1 MSRSPRSQGR
11 CVPARS
17 NAGSHRGLPGQ
28 THPTARLRTLRPRRR
43 GRRPHDADL
52 YSDDEAIFRDLQGI
66 KERLGLNI
74 EFARPENFVPP
85 LARSA
90 NRHVFIDTVG
100 RVSFYHHDPY
110 SQLLSKVVRGF
121 NRDIQDAENLLASGM
136 VDAERFR
143 ALVLGIPERA
153 FAKYPTLSR
162 KAVLEAVDHFLAR
175 IED

>member
-1 MSRSPRSQGR
+1 VRDKLTREGLRDLMQELAR
-11 CVPARS
+11 CA
-17 NAGSHRGLPGQ
+17 
-28 THPTARLRTLRPRRR
+28 PRRGSYR
-43 GRRPHDADL
+43 VYLVGGSTAVLSGWRPSTIDADL
-52 YSDDEAIFRDLQGI
+52 YSDDEAIFRDVQGI

-90 NRHVFIDTVG
+90 NRHVFIETVG

-121 NRDIQDAENLLASGM
+121 NRDMQDAESFLASGM

-143 ALVLGIPERA
+143 ALVRGIPEGT
-153 FAKYPTLSR
+153 FAKYPALSR
-162 KAVLEAVDHFLAR
+162 KAVLEAVDQFLAR